1 MFLKLI
7 TFYGE
12 NGKWG
17 YLPFIRFYAGILM
30 VINRNWKLYLF
41 FTYHKKFLH
50 INKIIIQSEFV
61 YLKSALDAVCGWFCV
76 PPLVTTACVFI
87 SLSAGYRGWPQ
98 ITLELLS
105 NNTRVKYSF
114 HLFIKYLFYFILYF
128 SVFPTFFTIFWCKRD
143 FTKTKIKNISNCAK
157 DF

>member
-1 MFLKLI
+1 MTPIESSFNETNFYLWKIIKKMFLKLI

-17 YLPFIRFYAGILM
+17 YLPCIRFYAGILM

-61 YLKSALDAVCGWFCV
+61 YLKSALEAFCV

-87 SLSAGYRGWPQ
+87 SLSAGDRGWPQ
-98 ITLELLS
+98 INLQLLS
-105 NNTRVKYSF
+105 NITRAKYSF
-114 HLFIKYLFYFILYF
+114 HLFIK
-128 SVFPTFFTIFWCKRD
+128 
-143 FTKTKIKNISNCAK
+143 
-157 DF
+157 